1 MNRENY
7 REYIYEAV
15 RKENGDENHV
25 KLITLLF
32 ESSFQLKGGKIL
44 HDRRALY
51 PLLSLLPINLMVI
64 LTLYLVEDEE
74 RLKEVYIKAY
84 GEVGVSMID
93 CLTLISITQSFTGN
107 PPIYLLPNMI
117 QIFKTQPN
125 RWKYLRFLLGLEEM
139 ELREELPL
147 VQKIDEILSKAY
159 KGIGRDIKESIV
171 SLISTNDKRRAME
184 ILSAQVLRYKPDTRL
199 FLMNALIDKMSD

>member
-1 MNRENY
+1 MNREDY

-44 HDRRALY
+44 HDHRALY

-93 CLTLISITQSFTGN
+93 CLTLISITQNFTGN

-117 QIFKTQPN
+117 QIFRTQPN

-171 SLISTNDKRRAME
+171 SLISTNDKKRAME